1 MNKLVRHTKLFLSR
15 NGSTILTCMG
25 GVGLVATAVL
35 TAQATPKAM
44 TRVENA
50 REEKGEE
57 LTKVETAIA
66 AAPAYIPPVITGIAT
81 LACMFGAN
89 ALNKRQQASLIS
101 AYALLDNS
109 YKEYKKKVGELY
121 GEDANSKVKEEIAK
135 DKYEESEL
143 MPSDGMKLFYDDFS
157 GRIFE
162 STIEKVLEAEYNL
175 NRDLSMQGYATLNE
189 FYNYLG
195 LVPIDGGDEL
205 GWSSGMNFDYYWQEW
220 IDFGHHKT
228 TVGKIGFSHQKT
240 TMGDDLECIMI
251 VMFNEP
257 TLGWEEY

>member
-1 MNKLVRHTKLFLSR
+1 MNKLVHRTKLFVSR
-15 NGSTILTCMG
+15 NGSTILTCMA

-35 TAQATPKAM
+35 TAQATPKAL

-57 LTKVETAIA
+57 LTKVETVIA
-66 AAPAYIPPVITGIAT
+66 ATPAYIPPILTGVAT

-89 ALNKRQQASLIS
+89 TLNKRQQASMAS
-101 AYALLDNS
+101 AYALLDTS
-109 YKEYKKKVGELY
+109 YKEYKKKVEELY
-121 GEDANSKVKEEIAK
+121 GEGANDKVKEEIAK
-135 DKYEESEL
+135 DKYEESDIE
-143 MPSDGMKLFYDDFS
+143 PSDGMKLFYDDFS

-162 STIEKVLEAEYNL
+162 STLEKVQAAEYNI
-175 NRDLSMQGYATLNE
+175 NRDLSTQGYATLND
-189 FYNYLG
+189 FYGYLG

-228 TVGKIGFSHQKT
+228 T
-240 TMGDDLECIMI
+240 MGDDLECIMI
-251 VMFNEP
+251 TMFSEP
-257 TLGWEEY
+257 TLGWEDY

>member
-1 MNKLVRHTKLFLSR
+1 MNNLLRHTKLFINR

-35 TAQATPKAM
+35 TATATPKAM

-57 LTKVETAIA
+57 LSKVEKVIA
-66 AAPAYIPPVITGIAT
+66 AAPAYIPPVLTGLAT
-81 LACMFGAN
+81 LGCMFGAN
-89 ALNKRQQASLIS
+89 TLNKRQQASLVS

-109 YKEYKKKVGELY
+109 YKEFKKKVDEVHGE
-121 GEDANSKVKEEIAK
+121 GATQNVQAEIAK
-135 DKYEESEL
+135 DKYEESDIQ
-143 MPSDGMKLFYDDFS
+143 PADGMKLFYDDFS
-157 GRIFE
+157 GRLFE
-162 STIEKVLEAEYNL
+162 STIEKVQEAEYKI
-175 NRDLSMQGYATLNE
+175 NRDLSMRGYATLNE
-189 FYNYLG
+189 FYDYLG

-205 GWSSGMNFDYYWQEW
+205 GWSAGMNFDYYWQEW

-228 TVGKIGFSHQKT
+228 T
-240 TMGDDLECIMI
+240 MGDDLECIMI
-251 VMFNEP
+251 TMFSEP

>member
-1 MNKLVRHTKLFLSR
+1 MNKLVRHTKLFVSR

-35 TAQATPKAM
+35 TAKATPKAM

-66 AAPAYIPPVITGIAT
+66 AAPAYIPPILTGVAT

-89 ALNKRQQASLIS
+89 VLNKRQQASLIS
-101 AYALLDNS
+101 AYALVDNS
-109 YKEYKKKVGELY
+109 YKEYKKKVEELY
-121 GEDANSKVKEEIAK
+121 GEGANDHVKEEIAK

-143 MPSDGMKLFYDDFS
+143 VPEPGKKLFYDDFS

-162 STIEKVLEAEYNL
+162 STIEKVQEAEYNL
-175 NRDLSMQGYATLNE
+175 NRDLSLQGYATLNQ
-189 FYNYLG
+189 FYDYLG
-195 LVPIDGGDEL
+195 LEPLDGGDDL
-205 GWSSGMNFDYYWQEW
+205 GWSAGMNFDFYWQEW
-220 IDFGHHKT
+220 IDFGHH
-228 TVGKIGFSHQKT
+228 KT